1 MDEKKRTIEDKTRSI
16 ELEKEKIASLQK
28 IDSEQ
33 KEMEHRNALARQREL
48 FAEQHD
54 SLRNQLE

>member
-28 IDSEQ
+28 IDSE
-33 KEMEHRNALARQREL
+33 
-48 FAEQHD
+48 
-54 SLRNQLE
+54 